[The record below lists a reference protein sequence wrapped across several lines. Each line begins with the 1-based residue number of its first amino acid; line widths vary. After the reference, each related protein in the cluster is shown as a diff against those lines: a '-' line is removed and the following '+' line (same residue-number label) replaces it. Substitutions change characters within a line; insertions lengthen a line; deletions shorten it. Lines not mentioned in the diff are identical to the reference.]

1 LNLTPLR
8 VALGVGVIGS
18 AACADVLA
26 QFGASG
32 GPSRTEE
39 LLVQV
44 PWFFI
49 AAILGLAWFGPAAL
63 RRICRRISK
72 HAFVAYFF
80 VQTSLFVCVIAFRL
94 LFGAMALPLLSVG
107 GLFLIGLVF
116 SGILIVTFMAVSLI
130 VIGAQTYWTHR

>member
-1 LNLTPLR
+1 LKLTPLR
-8 VALGVGVIGS
+8 AALGVGVIGS
-18 AACADVLA
+18 AVNSDVLA

-44 PWFFI
+44 PWFFVVG
-49 AAILGLAWFGPAAL
+49 ILGLAWFGPTAL

-72 HAFVAYFF
+72 HAFIGYFF

-94 LFGAMALPLLSVG
+94 LFGAMAQPLLSVG
-107 GLFLIGLVF
+107 GLFLVGFVF

-130 VIGAQTYWTHR
+130 VIGAQSYWTHR